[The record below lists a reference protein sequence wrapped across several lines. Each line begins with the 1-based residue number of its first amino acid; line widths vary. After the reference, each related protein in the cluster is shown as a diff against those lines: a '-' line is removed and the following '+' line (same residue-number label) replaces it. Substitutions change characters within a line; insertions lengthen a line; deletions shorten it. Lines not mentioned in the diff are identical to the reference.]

1 MFVSLEFLST
11 MYIKSSIFWASIEVI
26 KFFSFNLLIR
36 SIIKT
41 DFSNRKMSY
50 VLKNQLL
57 WFWFVIKVY

>member
-11 MYIKSSIFWASIEVI
+11 MYIKSSIFGASIEVI

>member
-11 MYIKSSIFWASIEVI
+11 MYIKSNIFGASIEVI